1 MPFRFRLR
9 DPPSDVAFLS
19 LVDGETLYNADG
31 AATRDV
37 KEATI
42 RQMGWHRVELPQ
54 DWFLSRHALDTSR
67 QLVQGMQ
74 CTMQYLKYCCK
85 NEERRAQK
93 ATAQLRRCEEELIEL
108 RECVAVYKQQ
118 LRELRQERQRAR
130 STPSRAPL
138 TREGQAS
145 HSRGAVDTVLQL
157 ACSFCG
163 NVYPS
168 RHAVE
173 SHIRKRH
180 KRLEGCAVMAA
191 GSAAVSLKQFE
202 AATQAPTSSAQAPP
216 GGLFVDHVPTVLQE
230 TADKCGDRGLR
241 KEISELRLAVAKL
254 MEQQAALQR
263 GMPPSYVAAAPKQS
277 AGEAV
282 TAGEAVA
289 SSGPLS
295 GLQQRGSR
303 LDEEDI
309 LLRIHRELLRTGAEL
324 QQLQSAVG
332 RESEQGRRSAADD
345 RGSCNL
351 RNDLPR
357 KQAQQQHRDPLA
369 APRSTRAAL
378 TLDPQS
384 VLHGPPR
391 TEGSDGGEAARRRG
405 SAGESLV
412 VVSPITPPAA
422 ARARTQHA
430 LANRE
435 DITAALK
442 QKDVEELPL
451 MASESPCGILSGPGA
466 SLETK
471 PPAGAMS
478 TMSPFPSSA
487 LGLPFGGNSVVDA
500 AGAARIT
507 GDRSPD
513 GLGATT
519 RGGDGEQTA
528 SREPGATQLV
538 LPSSASQ
545 SYLPWM
551 RPESAT
557 ARFGRADPASANRY
571 GSAPIDEATSWTR
584 GLLLP
589 AAEKKVPAQLN
600 LLPAFTRR
608 DATPTPSLAAAE
620 VMTNSKREL
629 IPAMSTGAPR
639 HRSFLESSEA
649 ALPGEACRRSS
660 GATPGEQVGASAV
673 HMVSNQHQVARDEER
688 GRTQLAFCEQTLP
701 GDRVASVPVL
711 SVPGSAPFPGSAA
724 AGAERPQCSQA
735 AAPGAGVGK
744 GSNGGDVRESLTSRP
759 HVPVVRAQ
767 HSLAATVQTEHGSTS
782 KMIPAVHL
790 VPAAASESGDASLQD
805 PQKRKEEHVQGERPS
820 FSAFLPQATRG
831 LDESRQQSA
840 APQPQPLRSGDEDSS
855 ESKAG
860 AEDTDSY
867 SVEIPPLE
875 ASEQGDA
882 DDGPCSVPL
891 DATVEEGSNVNE
903 GFFGH
908 LVMEDVSSDKLADPT
923 PYAVD
928 DARATR
934 LPAFG
939 ARDDDIEEDASR
951 FMSYNLA
958 RPTDGGAS
966 TPSQADRP
974 TPESIPAGCSYYT
987 YSYSYSDDDDDDEEA
1002 EEAGGTAQEGI
1013 PVKLRVNDGGKETQ
1027 QASAIHDSA
1036 AAGFPES
1043 TFHADVTPVAHAEW
1057 APTSGEV
1064 AAQREDVGKAGAEK
1078 LKKSRQG
1085 VKGNA
1090 RLSAAQQGAP
1100 SPKQQPP
1107 ARVGRGGKPASEEP
1121 SIVARRHSSQPSDPA
1136 PQQVVKKGKGFLAKF
1151 FSKKGK

>member
-118 LRELRQERQRAR
+118 LRELRQERQ
-130 STPSRAPL
+130 P
-138 TREGQAS
+138 
-145 HSRGAVDTVLQL
+145 VDTVLQL

-987 YSYSYSDDDDDDEEA
+987 YSYS
-1002 EEAGGTAQEGI
+1002 
-1013 PVKLRVNDGGKETQ
+1013 
-1027 QASAIHDSA
+1027 A